1 MIALLIL
8 VGQVTL
14 WAVLGI
20 EARTSCVL
28 SPCSTTELHPPPSK
42 HIFVCDFSLDVPD
55 LQNLLQ
61 FQHCFH
67 LVQVLELH
75 LWPPHLADDRHAP
88 AAGHHLQSPVLWAPG
103 VNGAGK
109 TTTFKMLEWRHPS
122 DLQTRRHQDTHG
134 LYWVACDQ
142 TCLLRSLD
150 HGKRTLRNLHS
161 WSRTFLCGDAGPF
174 AFRAVLQRTIACQD
188 SDLPSELLYGQAGY
202 LYALLYVNLEMGP
215 DALCESA
222 VREAVAAVIKSGKTS
237 SREEKKAE
245 RHPLLYQWRRK
256 QYAGVAHG
264 VAGMYCMLMPLMTPP
279 THRPLGTPLPS
290 RHQIARLLS
299 EVS

>member
-14 WAVLGI
+14 WA
-20 EARTSCVL
+20 
-28 SPCSTTELHPPPSK
+28 
-42 HIFVCDFSLDVPD
+42 VCDFSLDVPD

-122 DLQTRRHQDTHG
+122 DLQTCRHQDTHG

-174 AFRAVLQRTIACQD
+174 AFRAVVHHNLKVIASPRGASQTPENHRLPGFRPSQRAALWTGRLSVRLTLRELGDGSRRPVRVSCQR
-188 SDLPSELLYGQAGY
+188 G
-202 LYALLYVNLEMGP
+202 
-215 DALCESA
+215 
-222 VREAVAAVIKSGKTS
+222 
-237 SREEKKAE
+237 SRCC
-245 RHPLLYQWRRK
+245 Y
-256 QYAGVAHG
+256 
-264 VAGMYCMLMPLMTPP
+264 
-279 THRPLGTPLPS
+279 
-290 RHQIARLLS
+290 
-299 EVS
+299 